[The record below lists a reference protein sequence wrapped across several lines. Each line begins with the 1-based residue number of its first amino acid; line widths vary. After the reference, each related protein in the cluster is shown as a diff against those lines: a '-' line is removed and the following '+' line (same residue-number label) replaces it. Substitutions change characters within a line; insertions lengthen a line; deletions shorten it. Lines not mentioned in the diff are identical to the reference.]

1 MSFFGCKGMDD
12 SKIWKVQV
20 NHDPIVVVGDVI
32 VLQEKIEPLFSSP
45 CLKIAITQKKT
56 SSTYFQPFFGSS
68 PEGVNDLYFHTYGEF
83 SPPPSPMFVHASPP
97 IQILASRPK
106 SQSRGSN
113 PSLEAQ
119 IPPSR
124 LGLRPHG

>member
-1 MSFFGCKGMDD
+1 MDD
-12 SKIWKVQV
+12 AKIWKVLV

-45 CLKIAITQKKT
+45 CFKKKIMKIAIMQKKHLLLIFNLFLAAALKG
-56 SSTYFQPFFGSS
+56 SMTYTFTHMGNFLLLLLLS
-68 PEGVNDLYFHTYGEF
+68 PSVH
-83 SPPPSPMFVHASPP
+83 PPL

-106 SQSRGSN
+106 SQSRCSN
-113 PSLEAQ
+113 PIFKAQ